1 MARYFE
7 GTSTKQR
14 YEVGNTY
21 SNSRGDFRANED
33 GSFTKLGNVVGKTD
47 AGKVVRDNTGG
58 QVSRGSAG
66 NPDVNWY
73 ASGRD
78 RAYPTRHGETQITA
92 AVLQRDSRGNIQ
104 YDRQGNA
111 MTVTAAPRE
120 RTTSG
125 FSGAAVQQ
133 AAYAGSKPRG
143 AAWSGDMTEP
153 QDLLIGGNHMMA
165 DPRYSNAD
173 LAEIRYSDIGG
184 NIIGL
189 LNLGA
194 DIGHNLAWRMGPE
207 YYKADAPG
215 RLAILGEMGGN
226 ALASIPKPNIDLD
239 LGAAIRS
246 DVVEPDRRFHDGWVS
261 YDEGNTWQ
269 FEGISNPWR

>member
-1 MARYFE
+1 MATYFE
-7 GTSTKQR
+7 GTGTKDR
-14 YEVGNTY
+14 YQVGKTY

-33 GSFTKLGNVVGKTD
+33 GSFTKLGNKVGTTD

-58 QVSRGSAG
+58 QVSRGSSY
-66 NPDVNWY
+66 NSDVNWY

-78 RAYPTRHGETQITA
+78 RANPQRHGETLITA
-92 AVLQRDSRGNIQ
+92 ASLKRDSRGNIE
-104 YDRQGNA
+104 YDRDGNA
-111 MTVTAAPRE
+111 VTLTTTPRE
-120 RTTSG
+120 RSSG
-125 FSGAAVQQ
+125 FGGAAVQQ
-133 AAYAGSKPRG
+133 AAFSG
-143 AAWSGDMTEP
+143 AKGRTRAWSGDETEP

-207 YYKADAPG
+207 YYSADASG
-215 RLAILGEMGGN
+215 RMAILGKMGID
-226 ALASIPKPNIDLD
+226 ALGSIPKPNLQLD
-239 LGAAIRS
+239 LGSAIPS
-246 DVVEPDRRFHDGWVS
+246 EVNEPDRRFHDGWVS
-261 YDEGNTWQ
+261 YDEGTTWQ
-269 FEGISNPWR
+269 YEGISNPWR